1 MVVAQLSVL
10 IATLLTKPDVVQRR
24 VSGLIGSLV
33 ADAASQHLQWIYN
46 QVRFTILG
54 EMVNLQKVNL
64 SIK

>member
-46 QVRFTILG
+46 QVRFTHFFFQ
-54 EMVNLQKVNL
+54 VYSV
-64 SIK
+64 